1 MLWGRGSSSRT
12 SHPRMSCSAWAGWGA
27 PNRAGL
33 PHSTLAQ
40 TQRQEQTGS
49 TPGPVC
55 APSKRRGGRPPALV
69 LQKRTGQS
77 SSGLARE
84 ALKVPPA
91 GSHCTSQTHPRP
103 TLALGLRAES
113 LRRGHDGGRRDSGF
127 LCSSQASTCP
137 SPCPLHVQG
146 CQLIVGQSG
155 SIWEQRLT
163 SRAGAANLKLRQ
175 AAV

>member
-1 MLWGRGSSSRT
+1 MLRGRGSSSHT

-69 LQKRTGQS
+69 LQKRTAQS
-77 SSGLARE
+77 SSGLAGE

-91 GSHCTSQTHPRP
+91 GSHCASPDPPQAHPCTGSPSGESEKRARWGQEGFRISLLFP
-103 TLALGLRAES
+103 SFYLSLPLPPSTFRAASKLWGSLGA
-113 LRRGHDGGRRDSGF
+113 
-127 LCSSQASTCP
+127 
-137 SPCPLHVQG
+137 
-146 CQLIVGQSG
+146 SG
-155 SIWEQRLT
+155 SK
-163 SRAGAANLKLRQ
+163 G
-175 AAV
+175 

>member
-1 MLWGRGSSSRT
+1 MLRGRGSSSRM

-69 LQKRTGQS
+69 LQKRTAQR

-84 ALKVPPA
+84 ALKVPPT
-91 GSHCTSQTHPRP
+91 GSHCASPDPLQAHPCTGSP
-103 TLALGLRAES
+103 GGESEKRARWGQE
-113 LRRGHDGGRRDSGF
+113 GF
-127 LCSSQASTCP
+127 RISLCSSQASTCP
-137 SPCPLHVQG
+137 SPSLLHVQG
-146 CQLIVGQSG
+146 CQQIVGQSG

-163 SRAGAANLKLRQ
+163 SRAGAANFKLR
-175 AAV
+175 